1 MKYFYCMDIHI
12 RYYHPALKIGI
23 ADLKSV
29 WLLEKQPLQLLV
41 TVYRGNLVYRVP
53 KTRKR
58 ISYRLLKKGL
68 IKTHFVLRRPSDR
81 LPF

>member
-1 MKYFYCMDIHI
+1 MDIYL
-12 RYYHPALKIGI
+12 RYYNPALKIGL

-29 WLLEKQPLQLLV
+29 WLLEGEPVQLLV
-41 TVYRGNLVYRVP
+41 TVYRGNLVYRMP

-58 ISYRLLKKGL
+58 ISYRTLKKGL
-68 IKTHFVLRRPSDR
+68 IKTNIVLKRPLQL